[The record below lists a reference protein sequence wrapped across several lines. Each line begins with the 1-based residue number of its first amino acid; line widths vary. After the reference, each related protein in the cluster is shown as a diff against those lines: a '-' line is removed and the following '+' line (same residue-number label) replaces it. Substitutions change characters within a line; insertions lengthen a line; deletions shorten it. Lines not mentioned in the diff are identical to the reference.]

1 MKLQA
6 VQVFNVQFDTT
17 DDGFEELSQEEIT
30 QLEEE
35 VEGQIYEIDTHKKDA
50 EEFEYDLCEEI
61 TSQTGWLVN
70 TFEYRYILTDFGL

>member
-6 VQVFNVQFDTT
+6 VQVFNVKFDTT
-17 DDGFEELSQEEIT
+17 DDGFQELSQEEIT

-35 VEGQIYEIDTHKKDA
+35 VEGQIYEIDVDKRDA
-50 EEFEYDLCEEI
+50 EEFEYALCEEI

-70 TFEYRYILTDFGL
+70 TFEYRYILTDF

>member
-6 VQVFNVQFDTT
+6 VQVFNVKFDTT
-17 DDGFEELSQEEIT
+17 DDGFQELSQEEIT

-35 VEGQIYEIDTHKKDA
+35 VEGQIYEIDIDKRDA
-50 EEFEYDLCEEI
+50 EEFEYALCEEI

-70 TFEYRYILTDFGL
+70 TFEYRYILTDF

>member
-17 DDGFEELSQEEIT
+17 DDGIEELSQEEIT

-35 VEGQIYEIDTHKKDA
+35 VEGQIYEIDVDKRDV
-50 EEFEYDLCEEI
+50 EEFEYALCEEI

-70 TFEYRYILTDFGL
+70 TFEYRYITIGN

>member
-17 DDGFEELSQEEIT
+17 DDGIEELSQEEIT

-35 VEGQIYEIDTHKKDA
+35 VEGQIYEIDIDKRDA
-50 EEFEYDLCEEI
+50 EEFEYALCEEI

-70 TFEYRYILTDFGL
+70 TFEYRYITIGN

>member
-6 VQVFNVQFDTT
+6 VQVFNVKFDTT

-35 VEGQIYEIDTHKKDA
+35 VEGQIYEIDVDKRDA
-50 EEFEYDLCEEI
+50 EEFEYALCEEI

-70 TFEYRYILTDFGL
+70 TFEYRYILTDF

>member
-6 VQVFNVQFDTT
+6 VQVFNVKFDTT
-17 DDGFEELSQEEIT
+17 DDGFQELSQEEIT

-35 VEGQIYEIDTHKKDA
+35 VEGQIYEIDVDKRDA
-50 EEFEYDLCEEI
+50 EEFEYALCEEI

-70 TFEYRYILTDFGL
+70 TFEYRYISTAF

>member
-17 DDGFEELSQEEIT
+17 DDGFEQLSQEEII

-35 VEGQIYEIDTHKKDA
+35 VEGQIYEIDVDKRDA
-50 EEFEYDLCEEI
+50 EEFEYALCEEI

-70 TFEYRYILTDFGL
+70 TFEYRYILTDF

>member
-6 VQVFNVQFDTT
+6 VQVFNVKFDTT
-17 DDGFEELSQEEIT
+17 DDGFQELSQEEIT

-50 EEFEYDLCEEI
+50 EEFEYALCEEI

-70 TFEYRYILTDFGL
+70 TFEYRYILTDF

>member
-6 VQVFNVQFDTT
+6 VQVFNVKFDTT
-17 DDGFEELSQEEIT
+17 DDGFEQLSQEEIT

-35 VEGQIYEIDTHKKDA
+35 VEGQIYEIDVDKRDA
-50 EEFEYDLCEEI
+50 EEFEYALCEEI

-70 TFEYRYILTDFGL
+70 TFEYRYILTDF

>member
-6 VQVFNVQFDTT
+6 VQVFNVKFDTT
-17 DDGFEELSQEEIT
+17 DDGFQELSQEEIT

-35 VEGQIYEIDTHKKDA
+35 VEGQIYEIDIDKRDA
-50 EEFEYDLCEEI
+50 EEFEYALCEEI

-70 TFEYRYILTDFGL
+70 TFEYRYISTDF

>member
-17 DDGFEELSQEEIT
+17 DDGIEELSQEEIT

-35 VEGQIYEIDTHKKDA
+35 VEGQIYEIDVDKRDA
-50 EEFEYDLCEEI
+50 EEFEYALCEEI

-70 TFEYRYILTDFGL
+70 TFEYRYITIGN